1 LTTRA
6 GALRELP
13 PTQSFTMVKSITKV
27 IYKPDSQSSDE
38 YICVVNP
45 SELKK
50 WKEGDTTIPLTA
62 VVDSFQVFFSN
73 QGNQGLLGKASKQ
86 QLENTFG
93 TSVDVEVIKF
103 MLKNGREQAG
113 DALSNGSA
121 NTNLGKGSLI
131 DNKGRGT
138 SGVGSKH

>member
-1 LTTRA
+1 LTTPDV
-6 GALRELP
+6 P
-13 PTQSFTMVKSITKV
+13 PTQSSTMVKSITKV

-38 YICVVNP
+38 FICVVNP
-45 SELKK
+45 DELKK
-50 WKEGDTTIPLTA
+50 WKDGDTTIPLIQ

-73 QGNQGLLGKASKQ
+73 QGNQGLLGKPSKQ

-93 TSVDVEVIKF
+93 TSVDVDVIK
-103 MLKNGREQAG
+103 LILSKGKEQAS
-113 DALSNGSA
+113 DALSSGPATLNSGR
-121 NTNLGKGSLI
+121 TSLI